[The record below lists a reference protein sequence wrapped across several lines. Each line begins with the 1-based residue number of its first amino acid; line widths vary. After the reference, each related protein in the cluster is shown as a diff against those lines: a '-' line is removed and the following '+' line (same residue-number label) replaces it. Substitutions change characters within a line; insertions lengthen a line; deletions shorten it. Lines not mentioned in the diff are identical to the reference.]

1 MKHKVVNKMNVF
13 FKQSRFLMLWG
24 MVLFSV
30 LVAPTAILKG
40 QDGAQFRRLSLDS
53 YRQKMKAAWLGQMI
67 GVSFGGPT
75 EFGYV
80 NGIIPESDVPKLRP
94 GLIND
99 AFKQDDLYVEMTFLK
114 SLETYGLGVSSAQAG
129 IDFANSEYPL
139 WHANL
144 TARTNLRAGIAPSD
158 SGHPAFSG
166 FTDDIDYQIE
176 ADFAGL
182 ISPGM
187 PNQSIRLGEKFGRIM
202 NYGDGLYGG
211 QFVSC
216 MYSEAFFE
224 SDPRKLVEAGLA
236 CIPTASQYAEAIRDV
251 LQWSSEYPEDWQ
263 ITWDL
268 IDQKYH
274 LNPAYRRYSS
284 KDDYIT
290 DPNFDIDAKL
300 NGAYV
305 VLGLLYGK
313 SDLVQTM
320 TIAMRSGQDSDCNP
334 ATASGVLSAML
345 GDQFPQDLAT
355 GLDTK
360 QKFSFTSYD
369 FDSLLAIT
377 EKLAR
382 EAVVAEGGSVET
394 DVNGQEVWVIPVQKL
409 QPSVFV
415 QSWEAGLTSNTVY
428 SDAEM
433 AQIRFAS
440 GSLVRDMRRFA
451 QDWSVVG
458 CMDNPRLG
466 LKADLLGKK
475 NVLFTLPTSRQ
486 VPCRLTNTV
495 QLSAESPQVLHLVVG
510 NFPGGEWMLVAKA
523 NGTTLIQQV
532 ISDETTTGG
541 WLQLDIDL
549 SGYAG
554 QSARLELLN
563 QAYGR
568 SSLNGGY
575 WATVELADKKS

>member
-1 MKHKVVNKMNVF
+1 MKHEVVNKMRMVF
-13 FKQSRFLMLWG
+13 ERSRFLVFCG
-24 MVLFSV
+24 AVLVSM
-30 LVAPTAILKG
+30 LVAPITVLRG
-40 QDGAQFRRLSLDS
+40 QDAAQFRRLPLET

-75 EFGYV
+75 EFGYL

-99 AFKQDDLYVEMTFLK
+99 AFQQDDLYVEMTFLK
-114 SLETYGLGVSSAQAG
+114 SLETYGLDVSSAQAG

-144 TARTNLRAGIAPSD
+144 AARTNLRAGIAPSD

-224 SDPRKLVEAGLA
+224 NDPRKLVEAGLA
-236 CIPTASQYAEAIRDV
+236 CIPAASQYAESIRDV

-263 ITWDL
+263 ETWGL

-274 LNPAYRRYSS
+274 LNPEYRRYSS

-300 NGAYV
+300 NGAYM

-334 ATASGVLSAML
+334 ATATGILSAML
-345 GDQFPQDLAT
+345 GDQFPQDIAN

-369 FDSLLAIT
+369 FESLLAVT

-382 EAVVAEGGSVET
+382 QALLAEGGSVET
-394 DVNGQEVWVIPVQKL
+394 DTNGQEVWVIPVHSP
-409 QPSVFV
+409 QPSEFV
-415 QSWEAGLTSNTVY
+415 QSWEAGPISNTVY
-428 SDAEM
+428 TDDEM
-433 AQIRFAS
+433 AQIRFPS
-440 GSLVRDMRRFA
+440 GSLARDMSRFA
-451 QDWSVVG
+451 PDWLIVG

-466 LKADLLGKK
+466 LKAELLGKK
-475 NVLFTLPTSRQ
+475 NVLFTLPGSQQ

-495 QLSAESPQVLHLVVG
+495 QMATQPPQVLHVDVG
-510 NFPGGEWMLVAKA
+510 NFPGGAWILVVKA
-523 NGTTLIQQV
+523 NGTTLIEQV
-532 ISDETTTGG
+532 ISDDTTTDG

-554 QSARLELLN
+554 QSVRLELLN

-575 WATVELADKKS
+575 WAAVGLADKES